1 MKKALFFTPMLLL
14 LFQCGQEMTEADLG
28 EKTEISIKPMHSNKT
43 AKLGNTYNAGE
54 VVKGEKIRAKFEI
67 TNEGDIPLIINKI
80 KPGCGC
86 INATEA
92 PENPIKPGDSYT
104 VTAEVATVNF
114 INGEIKKKLILDANV
129 DPYPLELF
137 IVANI
142 K

>member
-1 MKKALFFTPMLLL
+1 MKKVLFLIPMLFFLC
-14 LFQCGQEMTEADLG
+14 QCGQEMTEADLG

-54 VVKGEKIRAKFEI
+54 VVKGEKIRAQFEI

-86 INATEA
+86 TNATEA

-104 VTAEVATVNF
+104 VTAEVETENF
-114 INGEIKKKLILDANV
+114 SGDIKKKLTLDANV

-137 IVANI
+137 IIANI